1 MRLITKQT
9 DYAIRILGSMA
20 GDKSAVHTTTELA
33 EKLKISKP
41 FVRAIMQK
49 LNKEK
54 IIIST
59 KGKGGG
65 FRMAMAPDK
74 ISIVSL
80 INVFQGPI
88 KLDDCLIRKSLC
100 PEVKTCSLKK
110 KLKEIGCYINEEFK
124 VLTLD
129 KLLK

>member
-20 GDKSAVHTTTELA
+20 GGSDAVHTTTELA

-49 LNKEK
+49 LNKER
-54 IIIST
+54 IIFST

-65 FRMAMAPDK
+65 FRMATEPDQ

-80 INVFQGPI
+80 INIFQGPV
-88 KLDDCLIRKSLC
+88 KLDDCLIRKSVC
-100 PEVKTCSLKK
+100 PEVKTCPLKK
-110 KLKEIGCYINEEFK
+110 KLQDIGCYINEEFK
-124 VLTLD
+124 DLTLD
-129 KLLK
+129 KILK

>member
-20 GDKSAVHTTTELA
+20 GERDGVHTTSELA

-54 IIIST
+54 IIHST

-65 FRMAMAPDK
+65 FRMAMVPDR

-80 INVFQGPI
+80 INVFQGPV
-88 KLDDCLIRKSLC
+88 KLDDCLVRKNLC
-100 PEVKTCSLKK
+100 PQAKTCPLKK
-110 KLKEIGCYINEEFK
+110 KLKEIGSYINGKFEG
-124 VLTLD
+124 LTLD